1 MMFLTCFSSL
11 PSAFPTRVFV
21 VASVTNSTTT
31 CPLSA
36 SSSSLFHGSNISF
49 NVHIFPVDIM
59 FILVFC
65 RFIGRLYLFPI
76 KVLEPAAY
84 WGLYKSPLGIDMP
97 FYIFFNCLLWI
108 VLILNFYWFMVC
120 KNFSKFNF
128 FSLIFVC
135 MTFYFLTV
143 YSEFLVPSGFW
154 TDEGP

>member
-1 MMFLTCFSSL
+1 MIFLTCFSSL

-36 SSSSLFHGSNISF
+36 SSSSLFHGSNMTF

-84 WGLYKSPLGIDMP
+84 WGLYKSPLGVDMP

-120 KNFSKFNF
+120 KKLQLHFIS
-128 FSLIFVC
+128 SL
-135 MTFYFLTV
+135 
-143 YSEFLVPSGFW
+143 
-154 TDEGP
+154 